1 MMCTMLRHQFHTRRQ
16 LGIEAGFTLIELL
29 IVVAII
35 GIVAAI
41 AVPGMLRARGSAN
54 EASAIGSMRAIS
66 SAEVAYSG
74 STADG
79 GYASL
84 LATLVTPCPGSSTTF
99 LSPDLATDPTVKS
112 GYLVTL
118 ADATAATSRAADC
131 NGTLT
136 SSAFYAT
143 ATPVSAGVSGKRAFA
158 TTGAGTLYA
167 ASDGVPPSEADILAR
182 TASTIQ

>member
-1 MMCTMLRHQFHTRRQ
+1 MCANVRHFSRQ
-16 LGIEAGFTLIELL
+16 RPGSSAGFTLIELL

-35 GIVAAI
+35 GIVSAI
-41 AVPGMLRARGSAN
+41 AVPGLLRARGSAN
-54 EASAIGSMRAIS
+54 EASAIGSLRAIS
-66 SAEVAYSG
+66 SAQATYSSSTGTG
-74 STADG
+74 S
-79 GYASL
+79 YASL
-84 LATLVTPCPGSSTTF
+84 LATLSTPCAGASTTF
-99 LSPDLATDPTVKS
+99 LSADLSRDPSVKS

-118 ADATAATSRAADC
+118 VDGAAAEPRAADC